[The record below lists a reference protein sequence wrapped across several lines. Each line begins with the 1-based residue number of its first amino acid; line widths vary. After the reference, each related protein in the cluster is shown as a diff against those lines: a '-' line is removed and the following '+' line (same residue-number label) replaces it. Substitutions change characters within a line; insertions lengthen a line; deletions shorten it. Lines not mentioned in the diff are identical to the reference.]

1 MNELENMFIKVKSD
15 CVKRNAFFVAFIM
28 LIVIL
33 PIGFVNEK
41 SARVAFYLCGYISIL
56 GILLDYKNI
65 KWIILNNKQ
74 FYPFLALSI
83 LFFSWSVICTFH
95 EYPKKS
101 QGTLFTPAKRW
112 LLSYIISIFLI
123 SNLNKI
129 ISDRRVFSKLAF
141 ISLFSSFVISSGY
154 GIMQSYNGIDRI
166 LLGIDRA
173 TLTAYIYSAL
183 SLTVIS
189 ILSRIEKPSCRWP
202 LLIPSWLISVY
213 VIIATGTRSA
223 TLIHTLISLSIILS
237 AAWKN
242 KSVLSK
248 TMFLFFLIALFF
260 SVICINKTTIQHQAE
275 MVVKEIFSYSHGND
289 HTSLGSRFTL
299 WKTGLIAFHEQPFG
313 QTQLHRNR
321 IIKDYLNSVNP
332 NSFAL
337 EYIDVHL
344 HNELIQYI
352 SIFGI
357 FGAVILLYFYIS
369 LIFKFFLKKSMVLI
383 VVTALLYG
391 LTDLLLTS
399 IEYITLFS
407 ALFILNNIY
416 R

>member
-1 MNELENMFIKVKSD
+1 MNELENMFINVKFD
-15 CVKRNAFFVAFIM
+15 FVKRSAFFAAFIM

-56 GILLDYKNI
+56 GMLLDYRNI

-83 LFFSWSVICTFH
+83 LFFIWSVICTFH
-95 EYPKKS
+95 EYPNKS
-101 QGTLFTPAKRW
+101 EGTLFTPAKRW

-123 SNLNKI
+123 SNFNKI
-129 ISDRRVFSKLAF
+129 ISDRRFFSKLAF

-154 GIMQSYNGIDRI
+154 GIMQSYNGIDRV

-202 LLIPSWLISVY
+202 LLIPSWLISIY

-223 TLIHTLISLSIILS
+223 ILIHTLISLSIILI

-248 TMFLFFLIALFF
+248 TMFSFLLIALLF
-260 SVICINKTTIQHQAE
+260 SVVCINKTTIQHRAE
-275 MVVKEIFSYSHGND
+275 MVEEEIFSYSHGND
-289 HTSLGSRFTL
+289 HTPLVL
-299 WKTGLIAFHEQPFG
+299 V
-313 QTQLHRNR
+313 LHYGIRDWLHSTNSHLD
-321 IIKDYLNSVNP
+321 KLN
-332 NSFAL
+332 
-337 EYIDVHL
+337 YI
-344 HNELIQYI
+344 EI
-352 SIFGI
+352 G
-357 FGAVILLYFYIS
+357 
-369 LIFKFFLKKSMVLI
+369 
-383 VVTALLYG
+383 
-391 LTDLLLTS
+391 
-399 IEYITLFS
+399 
-407 ALFILNNIY
+407 
-416 R
+416 